1 MATNCCVRVS
11 TQPFPASRSVLQK
24 NLRFQCWASSK
35 NKRRDTP
42 YILKIAVSGITE
54 ILRIFSPT
62 IPNRIYLE
70 QGLDNVN
77 YVKKDE
83 TLVSG
88 IDDVVLI
95 LQSDYENA
103 YFLTGNF
110 SSAIYTEDCIFEDPT
125 IKFSGRD
132 LYSRN
137 LKLLVP
143 FFDSPSLILQ
153 QIEKDM
159 SSEVNFVLA
168 TWKLRTYLRLP
179 WRPLISIEGSTVYEL
194 NDEFKIFRHCES
206 WNISALEAVGQ
217 ILNFS
222 SESSGK

>member
-1 MATNCCVRVS
+1 MAAICWIRVS
-11 TQPFPASRSVLQK
+11 TQPSPAS

-35 NKRRDTP
+35 NKTRDTAP

-54 ILRIFSPT
+54 ILRIFSPSN
-62 IPNRIYLE
+62 PNRTYLQ
-70 QGLDNVN
+70 QGLDTTVNNV
-77 YVKKDE
+77 KEDE
-83 TLVSG
+83 TLISG
-88 IDDVVLI
+88 IDDVVSI

-110 SSAIYTEDCIFEDPT
+110 SAAIYTEDCIFEDPT

-143 FFDSPSLILQ
+143 FFDCPSLVLQ

-179 WRPLISIEGSTVYEL
+179 WRPLISIEGSTVYDL

-217 ILNFS
+217 IFNFRF
-222 SESSGK
+222 ESSGK

>member
-1 MATNCCVRVS
+1 MAAICCIRVS
-11 TQPFPASRSVLQK
+11 TQPSPAS
-24 NLRFQCWASSK
+24 NLRFQCWGSSK
-35 NKRRDTP
+35 NKRRDTAP
-42 YILKIAVSGITE
+42 YILKIAMSGITE
-54 ILRIFSPT
+54 ILRIFSPSN
-62 IPNRIYLE
+62 PNRTYLQ
-70 QGLDNVN
+70 QGLDTAVNNV
-77 YVKKDE
+77 KIDE
-83 TLVSG
+83 TSVSG
-88 IDDVVLI
+88 IDDVVSI

-143 FFDSPSLILQ
+143 FFDSPSLVLQ

-159 SSEVNFVLA
+159 SSELSYVLA

-179 WRPLISIEGSTVYEL
+179 WRPLISIEGSTVYDL

-217 ILNFS
+217 IFNFS
-222 SESSGK
+222 FESSGE